1 MRSLYAPVCFLCLA
15 CWRSR
20 RPSLR
25 FRLVACVFHCSPL
38 GIHEPHILY
47 FSPTYLLD
55 FFLTPFFFASL
66 AVQDQIRNIMP
77 VAMPPVVPNQ
87 AYERAPS
94 PHKRPARIPG
104 LVGTNAAFLVPD
116 NVRKKFIEGWTVHV
130 PLTFLTDKGCL
141 LKGKALN
148 GSTQDV
154 LTFDSTSGQV
164 MTTSKPLSDFGE
176 LDLTFDEW
184 HQAWRRLLD
193 LIRDHLPEEFLM
205 WEAHYSFILNSENRS
220 EMWPLYVSYDTEIRK
235 RATRF
240 AIDPSKF
247 AIGIWNDLETR
258 YMAKKVASLVHAD
271 LKQQADRI
279 HSQSNNPPAYSSR
292 NVSQAFSFRGQTS
305 SSDSSRTGRCIF
317 CGSRSRDHPGKECVA
332 SCYADGSPCHLLR
345 QEPSGTR
352 VSKSGKRYCYSWN
365 GTSGCTQ
372 NPCKKG
378 EHICTLCG
386 AVTHNA
392 QQCLTVA

>member
-1 MRSLYAPVCFLCLA
+1 MNLLYLALFSHLLCCASSLL
-15 CWRSR
+15 
-20 RPSLR
+20 
-25 FRLVACVFHCSPL
+25 
-38 GIHEPHILY
+38 
-47 FSPTYLLD
+47 
-55 FFLTPFFFASL
+55 PFFFTSL
-66 AVQDQIRNIMP
+66 ATQDQARNVTPVVMP
-77 VAMPPVVPNQ
+77 QVVPNQ
-87 AYERAPS
+87 VSETALS
-94 PHKRPARIPG
+94 PHKRPACIPG

-116 NVRKKFIEGWTVHV
+116 NIRKKFIEGWTVHV

-148 GSTQDV
+148 NTTQDV
-154 LTFDSTSGQV
+154 LTFDSASGQV
-164 MTTSKPLSDFGE
+164 MTASKPLSDFGE

-184 HQAWRRLLD
+184 HQGWRRLLD
-193 LIRDHLPEEFLM
+193 LIRDHLPQELLM

-220 EMWPLYVSYDTEIRK
+220 EMWPLYVAYDTEIRK
-235 RATRF
+235 RATRL

-271 LKQQADRI
+271 LRQQADRA

-305 SSDSSRTGRCIF
+305 TSDDRMGRCIF
-317 CGSRSRDHPGKECVA
+317 CSSRSRDHPGKNCMA

-372 NPCKKG
+372 VPCKKG

-392 QQCLTVA
+392 QQCNAVA